1 MKITKRLGL
10 AVWMKDL
17 RKARSLER
25 LGNIHFI
32 SKRLKYVYMYVDQHS
47 ADQLIRQIE
56 RQPFVKRVDP
66 SKRNQITLDFSQ
78 ALKTL

>member
-10 AVWMKDL
+10 AVWLKDL

-32 SKRLKYVYMYVDQHS
+32 SKRLKYVYMYIDEH
-47 ADQLIRQIE
+47 AAETLIPQIE
-56 RQPFVKRVDP
+56 RQPFVRRVDP

-78 ALKTL
+78 SLKTL